1 LRFWSEIQ
9 TKNYNLNGL
18 MSDFLKKLKGVF
30 LVDDRT
36 TTEAE
41 EPKKAEVR
49 KTVVPVKTVSPSMVT
64 GNVSEKFTDILLEA
78 MERNNQEGFDYV
90 EYKKSLKTLEKMP
103 MDEKTR
109 YFSAFA
115 AAQSMGISQQKLID
129 SAKFYLGILK
139 TEEQQFQNATKGQRE
154 KQVGGK
160 EKVIISLGKT
170 IQEKGE
176 LIAKLTQEIQQHQT
190 DMDAMKSEIEE
201 SVVKIDTTMQDF
213 HASYTNL
220 ESQINGDISK
230 METYLK

>member
-1 LRFWSEIQ
+1 
-9 TKNYNLNGL
+9 

-30 LVDDRT
+30 VVDDGT
-36 TTEAE
+36 APEVEKT
-41 EPKKAEVR
+41 KKADPKVTTAPVR
-49 KTVVPVKTVSPSMVT
+49 TVAPSIAT
-64 GNVSEKFTDILLEA
+64 GNVSEKFTDILLES
-78 MERNNQEGFDYV
+78 MERNNQEGFDYI
-90 EYKKSLKTLEKMP
+90 EYKRSLQTLEKMP

-129 SAKFYLGILK
+129 SAKFYLGILE

-154 KQVGGK
+154 KQIGGK
-160 EKVIISLGKT
+160 EKAIASMEST

-201 SVVKIDTTMQDF
+201 AVVKIDTTMEDF

-220 ESQINGDISK
+220 EGQINGDISK
-230 METYLK
+230 MQTYLK

>member
-1 LRFWSEIQ
+1 
-9 TKNYNLNGL
+9 
-18 MSDFLKKLKGVF
+18 MSDFFKKIKGVF
-30 LVDDRT
+30 VVDDGSAP
-36 TTEAE
+36 EVE
-41 EPKKAEVR
+41 EPEKTTIKASQA
-49 KTVVPVKTVSPSMVT
+49 PVKAVAPSVTT
-64 GNVSEKFTDILLEA
+64 GNVSEKFTDILLES
-78 MERNNQEGFDYV
+78 MERNNQEGFDYI
-90 EYKKSLKTLEKMP
+90 EYKRSLQTLEKMP

-129 SAKFYLGILK
+129 SAKFYLSILK

-160 EKVIISLGKT
+160 EKVIASLAST

-190 DMDAMKSEIEE
+190 DMDAMKAEIQEA
-201 SVVKIDTTMQDF
+201 VVKIDTTMQDF
-213 HASYTNL
+213 HASFTNL

-230 METYLK
+230 MQTYLK

>member
-1 LRFWSEIQ
+1 
-9 TKNYNLNGL
+9 

-30 LVDDRT
+30 VVDDGSEPEEKT
-36 TTEAE
+36 QPEA
-41 EPKKAEVR
+41 PTKKA
-49 KTVVPVKTVSPSMVT
+49 PVAVIANPSPVS
-64 GNVSEKFTDILLEA
+64 GNVSEKFTEILLQS
-78 MERNNQEGFDYV
+78 MERNNQEGFDYI
-90 EYKKSLKTLEKMP
+90 EYKKSLQTLEKMP

-154 KQVGGK
+154 KQIGGK
-160 EKVIISLGKT
+160 EKAIASLEKT

-176 LIAKLTQEIQQHQT
+176 LIAKLTEEIQQHQT
-190 DMDAMKSEIEE
+190 DMDAMKSEIQEA
-201 SVVKIDTTMQDF
+201 VVKIDTTMQDF
-213 HASYTNL
+213 HASFTNL

-230 METYLK
+230 MQTYLK